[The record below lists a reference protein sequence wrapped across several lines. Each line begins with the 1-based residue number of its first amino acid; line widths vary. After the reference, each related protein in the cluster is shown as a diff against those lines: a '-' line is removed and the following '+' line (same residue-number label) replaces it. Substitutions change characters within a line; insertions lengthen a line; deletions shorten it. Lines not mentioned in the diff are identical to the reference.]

1 MTNILLYDTGDV
13 RGELN
18 EPVGIELIAANLL
31 KRLNKYVSVDVK
43 WFNFDSYSFDIL
55 QYDIIGISIH
65 INGMEVF
72 DYMYRFCRES
82 GFKGLIVAGNSIA
95 TFAWK
100 ELLDSYPDILC
111 MIGEGEN
118 AWTELVKEYQ
128 KEQPDYSYV
137 PNLAYLEQ
145 GRLILTPREVCNMQ
159 DYLPPLRVFSQQ
171 LKRCHGIARIEASRG
186 CSWNQCSFCGADHKY
201 NHTGWRPIPTET
213 ILKQLSELSQAGLT
227 TIYFC
232 DEDFIGND
240 YARFSSLVD
249 QIHEKMKRR
258 EISSDMRF
266 FISVK
271 PADLLKQSTLKT
283 IRHFMACGLKELFV
297 GLESGC
303 AAQLKRYNKC
313 TTVKTNSLA
322 VNRIRELEKD
332 GLSID
337 IGFIFFDYDMTPG
350 DIEENI
356 RFIETHRLY
365 SLASSLIKPLRIQ
378 PYTKVFACTSAVH
391 ASKLLTDE
399 LMYPYHFVNGT
410 VEQVWKTYSELELET
425 IAHKLQ
431 SVYRREL
438 SSNAQRK
445 TAERNLAELRVLQ
458 FSALRM
464 IVMCTIH
471 QEIDE
476 TQLKNHLDTILSQ
489 ADHLLQKTSFPQN
502 NCPDNS

>member
-31 KRLNKYVSVDVK
+31 RKLGRHIFVDVK
-43 WFNFDSYSFDIL
+43 WYNFNFYSFDLL

-72 DYMYRFCRES
+72 DYIYRLCRES

-95 TFAWK
+95 TFAWE

-111 MIGEGEN
+111 MIGEGED
-118 AWTELVKEYQ
+118 AWAELVKEYQ
-128 KEQPDYSYV
+128 KEQPDYSHV

-145 GRLILTPREVCNMQ
+145 GRIKLTPRTICNMQ
-159 DYLPPLRVFSQQ
+159 DYLPPLRVFNQQ
-171 LKRCHGIARIEASRG
+171 LRQRRGIARIEASRG
-186 CSWNQCSFCGADHKY
+186 CSWNQCTFCGADHKY
-201 NHTGWRPIPTET
+201 SHTGWRPIPVET
-213 ILKQLSELSQAGLT
+213 ILEQLNELSRAGLT

-240 YARFSSLVD
+240 YARFSDLID
-249 QIHEKMKRR
+249 QIHEKMKHG
-258 EISSDMRF
+258 EISSDMSF

-271 PADLLKQSTLKT
+271 PVDLLKQRNLET
-283 IRHFMACGLKELFV
+283 IQHFMACGLKELFV

-322 VNRIRELEKD
+322 VSRIRELEKE
-332 GLSID
+332 GLAID

-356 RFIETHRLY
+356 RFIETHQLY

-378 PYTKVFACTSAVH
+378 PYTKAFACTTEVH
-391 ASKLLTDE
+391 ANKLLTDE
-399 LMYPYHFVNGT
+399 LMYPYHFANDM

-438 SSNAQRK
+438 SSNAERK
-445 TAERNLAELRVLQ
+445 TAERNLTELRSLQ
-458 FSALRM
+458 FSALRT
-464 IVMCTIH
+464 IVMCLIH
-471 QEIDE
+471 QEIDG
-476 TQLKNHLDTILSQ
+476 TQLKNQLDTVLSQ
-489 ADHLLQKTSFPQN
+489 ADRLLR
-502 NCPDNS
+502 